1 MIHLVQPMPGDTVS
15 GGYRYGREI
24 QKRLER
30 DGTGCVTSLEDLDP
44 RALSSSD
51 VLVLDSLYLSKD
63 IAPKLL
69 EFPGRKCLLLHY
81 LPSRQRLLNDGH
93 RERRIRLEAQWLD
106 WAERLLVPS
115 FRFAATLPSS
125 ARRTKEVHV
134 TTPGMSRAFR
144 SPIPLLHEPREGEP
158 LCIITVDAIS
168 SDKNVGAI
176 LEALRELDS
185 HEFVWHIAGDLDRER
200 DYGDAFLEAVERAG
214 LSSRVRWHE
223 KLSPASVARLLD
235 QGHLYVTASREE
247 SYGMATAEAVAR
259 GLPVVGFDVGCTSQ
273 WVIPGANGHVLAL
286 GQEEEF
292 RKTLLVLA
300 ANRGRLYKL
309 AQGARTM
316 AERIQFPSWD
326 DTYDAFRLAC
336 ARPVQK
342 HKRTLDPR
350 APGHF
355 G

>member
-24 QKRLER
+24 EKRLER
-30 DGTGCVTSLEDLDP
+30 DGTGCVTSLDDLDP
-44 RALSSSD
+44 RTLSPSD
-51 VLVLDSLYLSKD
+51 VLVVDSLYLSQN
-63 IAPKLL
+63 IAPGLL

-93 RERRIRLEAQWLD
+93 RKRRIRLEAQWLG

-115 FRFAATLPSS
+115 FRFATKLPDV

-144 SPIPLLHEPREGEP
+144 APIPSLREPREGEA
-158 LCIITVDAIS
+158 LCIVTVDAIS
-168 SDKNVGAI
+168 SDKNVGAT
-176 LEALRELDS
+176 LDALRELDS

-214 LSSRVRWHE
+214 LSSCVRRHE

-235 QGHLYVTASREE
+235 KGHLYVTASREE

-259 GLPVVGFDVGCTSQ
+259 GLPVVGFDVGCTSK
-273 WVIPGANGHVLAL
+273 WVVPGANGHVVAL

-292 RKTLLVLA
+292 RNTLLDLA
-300 ANRGRLYKL
+300 ANRRLLYKL
-309 AQGARTM
+309 AQGARAA

-326 DTYDAFRLAC
+326 DTYAAFQLATGVETPANAV
-336 ARPVQK
+336 AR
-342 HKRTLDPR
+342 R
-350 APGHF
+350 
-355 G
+355 